1 MESIICFFCQ
11 RDIYDHTKAESI
23 ECSLKICNGNVA
35 VDARGIDGQLTRNQP
50 AATQEFSK

>member
-1 MESIICFFCQ
+1 MVDSICFFCQ

-35 VDARGIDGQLTRNQP
+35 VDAYGKDGQLTRNQP
-50 AATQEFSK
+50 TATKEVF